1 MKRAGERPDG
11 VTFVGILSA
20 CTHMGLVRNGF
31 LHFQSMVD
39 DYLIVPQI
47 EHYGCMVDLLGR
59 AGLINQ
65 AVDIVRKMPMEP
77 DVVIW
82 AALLGACR
90 CTRMWKWQSWHFSGS
105 LNLNPITPETL
116 SCSRTFTRILEDHKM
131 LPG

>member
-47 EHYGCMVDLLGR
+47 EHYGCMVDLL
-59 AGLINQ
+59 
-65 AVDIVRKMPMEP
+65 E
-77 DVVIW
+77 
-82 AALLGACR
+82 LLFL
-90 CTRMWKWQSWHFSGS
+90 RMHLLKY
-105 LNLNPITPETL
+105 
-116 SCSRTFTRILEDHKM
+116 R
-131 LPG
+131 

>member
-77 DVVIW
+77 DAVIW

-90 CTRMWKWQSWHFSGS
+90 MYKNVEMAELALQR
-105 LNLNPITPETL
+105 LIELEPNNPANFVML
-116 SCSRTFTRILEDHKM
+116 SNIY
-131 LPG
+131 